1 MLGVGWGWCAKQ
13 MGDKL
18 GCEGVC
24 MVDGCE
30 GGGGVLYDFQFQ
42 MMIYAR
48 KRKAMGEYGL
58 MVE

>member
-1 MLGVGWGWCAKQ
+1 MYVWLMGV
-13 MGDKL
+13 
-18 GCEGVC
+18 CEG
-24 MVDGCE
+24 E
-30 GGGGVLYDFQFQ
+30 GGVLYDFQFQ

>member
-24 MVDGCE
+24 MVDGC
-30 GGGGVLYDFQFQ
+30 V
-42 MMIYAR
+42 
-48 KRKAMGEYGL
+48 
-58 MVE
+58 